1 MTSQL
6 DNQWHHRLR
15 DTSLVRH
22 QRQIPALEDRL
33 VVSKLRLWVT
43 GGICARRRM
52 TRKPVRAAVS
62 ARAGLS
68 GNSASLDLTVLL
80 ISFLFMF
87 NTRGFNIS
95 FCHGYGYGYGSGMV
109 RMDTGYMAVLSLIV
123 MLTRLRSI
131 YG

>member
-1 MTSQL
+1 
-6 DNQWHHRLR
+6 
-15 DTSLVRH
+15 
-22 QRQIPALEDRL
+22 
-33 VVSKLRLWVT
+33 
-43 GGICARRRM
+43 M

-68 GNSASLDLTVLL
+68 GNSASLDLIVLL

-95 FCHGYGYGYGSGMV
+95 FCHGYGYGYGYGYGSGMV
-109 RMDTGYMAVLSLIV
+109 RMSTGYMAVLSLIV

>member
-1 MTSQL
+1 
-6 DNQWHHRLR
+6 
-15 DTSLVRH
+15 
-22 QRQIPALEDRL
+22 
-33 VVSKLRLWVT
+33 
-43 GGICARRRM
+43 M

>member
-1 MTSQL
+1 
-6 DNQWHHRLR
+6 
-15 DTSLVRH
+15 
-22 QRQIPALEDRL
+22 
-33 VVSKLRLWVT
+33 
-43 GGICARRRM
+43 M

-68 GNSASLDLTVLL
+68 GNSASLDLIVLL

-109 RMDTGYMAVLSLIV
+109 KMGTGYMAVLSLIV